1 MSNSGHS
8 VLAFLDLGDCDV
20 AGVNGNLIGSSVS
33 FVLGQ
38 LVNVDGPFLSVDLD
52 DFSLVTLASSSED
65 DDLII
70 LSDGE
75 GSDSILGSEGL

>member
-20 AGVNGNLIGSSVS
+20 AGVNGNLIGSFVS

-38 LVNVDGPFLSVDLD
+38 LVNVDSSFLFVDLY
-52 DFSLVTLASSSED
+52 DFSLVAITSSFEN

-70 LSDGE
+70 LSGGE